1 MTENRYQKWKL
12 IQKWNKLM
20 LVLLWSTLTIYS
32 AVNGTIKK
40 AVLLLASN
48 IEGMDTCSAVQC
60 RMKSLSSKTR
70 INFPSVV
77 KIYNK
82 GMGGVGPMDLKTA
95 ACQLVWRSKCRFLS
109 SIFFWFNGCG
119 SWVES
124 YSLSTYKWKP

>member
-1 MTENRYQKWKL
+1 MKTDTEIKRAD
-12 IQKWNKLM
+12 
-20 LVLLWSTLTIYS
+20 VDFTLTYS
-32 AVNGTIKK
+32 DNILCCKWFDEK

-95 ACQLVWRSKCRFLS
+95 ACQLV
-109 SIFFWFNGCG
+109 
-119 SWVES
+119 
-124 YSLSTYKWKP
+124 